1 MLTTKQIDGNRERN
15 PSNIRKKKKEKKKK
29 GGTYLGEGEGGY
41 GREARQIGI
50 IEASRGMRR
59 IPRRDPVGDSL
70 GLGRPVGSG
79 ECEPVIGSTVQR
91 IQLRKETNDG
101 STPTL
106 SIAGFLM
113 RWHRNHALFFHLN
126 EHTTYIY
133 YIYTHT
139 YISLFRRNFFPLFK
153 PFFQIKLRF
162 NERQG
167 SLIQPRV
174 SKQRKKKKRKK
185 VSFFYRAFCSL
196 YTFHARFRETN
207 GKFTLPSDRF
217 DLISRIWLGLISSVG
232 GHEIEIV
239 EAIRRG

>member
-1 MLTTKQIDGNRERN
+1 
-15 PSNIRKKKKEKKKK
+15 
-29 GGTYLGEGEGGY
+29 
-41 GREARQIGI
+41 
-50 IEASRGMRR
+50 MRR

-133 YIYTHT
+133 YIYT
-139 YISLFRRNFFPLFK
+139 YIHFSLSTQFFSSLQTLF
-153 PFFQIKLRF
+153 PDQTSLQRAPRIANTASCIQIA
-162 NERQG
+162 
-167 SLIQPRV
+167 
-174 SKQRKKKKRKK
+174 KKKKRKK

-196 YTFHARFRETN
+196 YTLHARFRETN

>member
-1 MLTTKQIDGNRERN
+1 
-15 PSNIRKKKKEKKKK
+15 
-29 GGTYLGEGEGGY
+29 
-41 GREARQIGI
+41 
-50 IEASRGMRR
+50 MRR

-133 YIYTHT
+133 YIYIYT
-139 YISLFRRNFFPLFK
+139 YIHFSLSTQFFSSLQTLF
-153 PFFQIKLRF
+153 PDQTSLQRAPRIVNTASCIQIA
-162 NERQG
+162 
-167 SLIQPRV
+167 
-174 SKQRKKKKRKK
+174 KKKKKK
-185 VSFFYRAFCSL
+185 KKGFLFL
-196 YTFHARFRETN
+196 
-207 GKFTLPSDRF
+207 
-217 DLISRIWLGLISSVG
+217 
-232 GHEIEIV
+232 
-239 EAIRRG
+239 